1 MRKVHVVAIVTTV
14 LLSLGM
20 LGFYRA
26 GVAAPPRN
34 EPFANSVAQRQEM
47 IKELQAIR
55 QLLAEQ
61 NKLLQEQNE
70 LLRKQLGQKR

>member
-1 MRKVHVVAIVTTV
+1 MRKEHVVAIIATV

-26 GVAAPPRN
+26 GNAAPPRT
-34 EPFANSVAQRQEM
+34 EPFANSVVQRQEM

-55 QLLAEQ
+55 QLVAEQ

-70 LLRKQLGQKR
+70 LLRKQLGQKK